1 MIQEGE
7 EIGQVMVNKGD
18 SAKVEP
24 EQEVACAKMGTET
37 AKISFSTNDFIYAFF
52 YLLYVCKAHSAIDV
66 I

>member
-1 MIQEGE
+1 MIQERE

-52 YLLYVCKAHSAIDV
+52 FIFFMYAKHIQPLM
-66 I
+66 